1 MKTTADHKCEEALLQ
16 LQTQLESED
25 FSKLDLEQ
33 LCLQFPRCASALRS
47 NYSLWQELAEL
58 EAPEPSPALKVNFHQ
73 MLSEMTAAESGRK
86 PRLAFNAW
94 IWRGFNLKWGMLAG
108 VFAFGILIGGL
119 VFRPSNEMGIAK
131 TETVQPTNES
141 EYYTALTSSSS
152 AIDRLAAIQNTQ
164 EMEQLDQKIVDA
176 LYQILVQD
184 KNVNVRLSAIEAMV
198 EFADNANVKE
208 SLIRAIPFQTSP
220 LVQLTLAEIALA
232 LDDKNAVNRIKQ
244 LLETGS
250 VEVEVKMKLE
260 QTIETFL

>member
-25 FSKLDLEQ
+25 FSKVDLEQ
-33 LCLQFPRCASALRS
+33 LCLQFPNCSSALRS

-58 EAPEPSPALKVNFHQ
+58 EAPEPSPALKANFHQ
-73 MLSEMTAAESGRK
+73 MLSEMTAAESGHK
-86 PRLAFNAW
+86 LRLAFDGW

-108 VFAFGILIGGL
+108 VFAFGIFIGGL
-119 VFRPSNEMGIAK
+119 VFGPGSEAGIAK
-131 TETVQPTNES
+131 TETINQTKEADH
-141 EYYTALTSSSS
+141 YTALTSASS
-152 AIDRLAAIQNTQ
+152 AIDRLAAIQSTQ
-164 EMEQLDQKIVDA
+164 QMEQLDQKIVDA

-232 LDDKNAVNRIKQ
+232 LDDKNAVNKIKQ
-244 LLETGS
+244 LLKSES